1 MVDVQTAQENLKN
14 QRYKVALLLSGAIM
28 VIIAVLWQWN
38 KAEPPQKAPETP
50 SEQENSIAT
59 NTSKLS
65 QSEVYL
71 AKTEGAF
78 MAQKEATETLK
89 AQIEQL
95 NTTQQSREEADKVNQ
110 LRFDQLQQRI
120 TELENVLKAAAPTQ
134 NKPAMGVAE
143 DGSALP
149 VLPMPNAD
157 KDIKGTLPPAI
168 PPKTTIKNNEINLTL
183 SKKVSTTIVED
194 RNPQT
199 YVPAGTFAS
208 AVLLSGL
215 DASAGVTSQ
224 SQPRPVLLRV
234 VDDGTLPNHKQSHLQ
249 DCLITAAGYGDIS
262 SERAYIRLE
271 RMSCTKEKEVI
282 TDFPVFGYVSGPDG
296 KAGIRGIP
304 VWREGVLL
312 QRGFV
317 SGLFSGLG
325 QGVANGFTTTS
336 VSPLGTTQTVS
347 GSDIAKQGIASGAGT
362 ALGKLADYN
371 IQRAE
376 QYQPIIQ
383 VSAGTTVE
391 VVFHTGFYLD
401 GRGRPESQESL
412 SNEENNP
419 QEVSA

>member
-1 MVDVQTAQENLKN
+1 MVEIQTAKENLKK
-14 QRYKVALLLSGAIM
+14 QRYRVALLLSGAVM
-28 VIIAVLWQWN
+28 VMVAVLWQWN
-38 KAEPPQKAPETP
+38 KAEPPQKAQETSP
-50 SEQENSIAT
+50 EQENSIAT

-71 AKTEGAF
+71 AKTESAF
-78 MAQKEATETLK
+78 LAQKEATETLK

-95 NTTQQSREEADKVNQ
+95 NTSQQSREEADKVNQ
-110 LRFDQLQQRI
+110 LRFDQMQQRI
-120 TELENVLKAAAPTQ
+120 TELENTLKTTTPTQ
-134 NKPAMGVAE
+134 NKPIMGVAE

-157 KDIKGTLPPAI
+157 KGDGHLPPLISA
-168 PPKTTIKNNEINLTL
+168 PKSSIKNNEINLTL
-183 SKKVSTTIVED
+183 SKKVSMAITDD
-194 RNPQT
+194 RNPET

-234 VDDGTLPNHKQSHLQ
+234 IDDGTLPNHKQSHLQ

-347 GSDIAKQGIASGAGT
+347 GSDIAKQGMASGAGT

-376 QYQPIIQ
+376 QYQPVIQ

-401 GRGRPESQESL
+401 GRERPAPQDSL
-412 SNEENNP
+412 PNDENNP